1 MSNYHFDVET
11 RESGQRR
18 KYGDSYY
25 HYIITDKSEKGKP
38 EHIVKQFCTGFVKCV
53 RYSQEERKKKLDEVE
68 SGTLDA
74 IHFASYYTK
83 FEKIGDRKY
92 EYKVVSPSTC

>member
-1 MSNYHFDVET
+1 MTYHFDVET
-11 RESGQRR
+11 KESGQRR

-25 HYIITDKSEKGKP
+25 HYIIEDKTERGVP
-38 EHIVKQFCTGFVKCV
+38 EHIVKQFCTGFVEPA
-53 RYSQEERKKKLDEVE
+53 RYSQEQRKEKLNEQE
-68 SGTLDA
+68 PGKIDA
-74 IHFASYYTK
+74 IDFASYYTK

>member
-1 MSNYHFDVET
+1 MIYHFEVET
-11 RESGQRR
+11 KESGQRR

-25 HYIITDKSEKGKP
+25 HYIVTDKTERGIP
-38 EHIVKQFCTGFVKCV
+38 EHIVKQFCTGFVK
-53 RYSQEERKKKLDEVE
+53 RAKYSEKQRKEKLDQVE
-68 SGTLDA
+68 AGKLDA
-74 IHFASYYTK
+74 IHFANYHTK